1 MKIAILG
8 ATGDMGYGLA
18 LRLAQKG
25 HDIIIGSRQE
35 EKAEIAAEKARAEAG
50 VSNISGL
57 ANPEAAKSG
66 ELVVI
71 SVPTAGHRALLEELK
86 AALAEKP
93 VLDITIPFAFKP
105 LRYAPPSEGSNALE
119 TKAILG
125 ENSRV
130 AAGFHT
136 ISASLLSDISH
147 PLSGD
152 TLVVGDDAETVN
164 TVVELAKSIG
174 LNAYHAGSLVFS
186 GVVESLTPMLIGM
199 NKRYGNNP
207 LGITITG
214 F

>member
-1 MKIAILG
+1 MKLAILG

-25 HDIIIGSRQE
+25 HEIIIGSRLE
-35 EKAEIAAEKARAEAG
+35 EKAIAAAEKAREEAG
-50 VSNISGL
+50 VSNVFGM
-57 ANPEAAKSG
+57 ANSEAAKNA
-66 ELVVI
+66 ELIVI

-86 AALAEKP
+86 ATLAEKP

-105 LRYAPPSEGSNALE
+105 LRYAPPAEGSNALE

-125 ENSRV
+125 DNSRV

-152 TLVVGDDAETVN
+152 TLIVGDDADTIN

-174 LNAYHAGSLVFS
+174 LNAYNAGSLLFS

-199 NKRYGNNP
+199 NKRYGSNH
-207 LGITITG
+207 LGITVTG

>member
-35 EKAEIAAEKARAEAG
+35 EKAEIAAEKAREEAN
-50 VSNISGL
+50 VSNISGTTN
-57 ANPEAAKSG
+57 AAAAKG
-66 ELVVI
+66 AELVVI

-86 AALAEKP
+86 AILAEKP

-125 ENSRV
+125 EGSRV

-136 ISASLLSDISH
+136 ISASLLTDLAH

-152 TLVVGDDAETVN
+152 TLIVGDDADTIN
-164 TVVELAKSIG
+164 TVVELAESIG
-174 LNAYHAGSLVFS
+174 LSAYNAGSLVFS

-199 NKRYGNNP
+199 NKRYGSNH
-207 LGITITG
+207 LGITVTG